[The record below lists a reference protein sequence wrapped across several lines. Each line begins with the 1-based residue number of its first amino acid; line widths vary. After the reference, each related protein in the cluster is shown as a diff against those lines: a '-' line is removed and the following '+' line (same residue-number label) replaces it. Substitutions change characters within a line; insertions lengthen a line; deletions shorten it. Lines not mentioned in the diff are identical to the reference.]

1 MRHETSANCRQPFIK
16 LAPRQIL
23 AFILRCR
30 TVRVTLFE
38 TPAAWG
44 AMPTGGDTFVGRLR
58 ELEALGAALDQAIA
72 GQGRIV
78 MVAGEP
84 GIGKTRTAQ
93 ELAQFATQRGAA
105 VLWGHCHE
113 EAGAPSYWPWVQ
125 IIRGALRTAEARPSL
140 EGLGSG
146 AGDIADMV
154 PEIHTVLPGIEPPAR
169 LEDAAQAR
177 FRMFD
182 SIRQFIAALCGRQAV
197 LIVLD
202 DLHWADA
209 PSLRLLE
216 FLAPEL
222 AGNRVM
228 LVGTYRPTELSRQ
241 HPLSDALGGLTR
253 ARHVTRIDLSGLS
266 AEEVHAFITAATGK
280 PPPDWLSRSL
290 YRQTEG
296 NPLFLREIVRFLEH
310 QGLFRADRS
319 VPLAALPPTIRIPEG
334 VKEVIGRRLNLLSAH
349 CNEMLA
355 LGAVIGRD
363 FSHDLLLRAAR
374 QDEQGL
380 NNALD
385 EALGAHVIQETADRH
400 YQFAHN
406 LIRMTLYDEL
416 RPARRRQLHH
426 AAGNALEVSHRADIG
441 AALPE
446 LARHFL
452 AAGDADKAIEY
463 ARRAGERAEALLAFE
478 DAVELFQTALEGTEQ
493 RPQPDDAGRCR
504 LLLLLGEAL
513 RKAND
518 FPRALETLRQA
529 ADLATTLNL
538 PEISARAAM
547 AYEHA
552 AWRHEKGT
560 EPPPRHLL
568 ERALRQVA
576 DSEPVLAAEV
586 TAALGRALWHE
597 GAAAEAVRRGE
608 QAIVMARRL
617 GDPEVLATCLNC
629 ALFIF
634 GDSESQE
641 LLPIATEAVAA
652 ASQIGNLELVYH
664 ARGWRFMAFMEHGEI
679 AQAETEL
686 EAAAPLVS
694 LLRQSTYAFTM
705 TMYRVMLALMRG
717 KLADAER
724 RIAQAMAMT
733 SMPVHQEQLSVPIFS
748 LRREQGRLGELR
760 PVLSA
765 FLGQIGPSS
774 IWRPGLALLHLE
786 LDEPDAA
793 RIVFEQM
800 ANAGFAAIPRD
811 GRWLLC
817 MSYLCEACSELGD
830 AARAAGLYE
839 LMRPYSG
846 RNLLAGRLI
855 CCGSADRHLG
865 MLCATMRNWP
875 DAERHFAVAL
885 AMNSRTG
892 ARTPLA
898 HTQYDFAA
906 MLLARK
912 APGDRERADA
922 LLRAC
927 LETAR
932 ELGMRRL
939 KTKAAGL
946 LTEQPSARP
955 PSGAIDDLTVREIE
969 VLGLLTIGR
978 SNADIALVLSISLST
993 VATHCRNIFAKT
1005 GCANRTEAAAYAL
1018 RHGLASLAV
1027 H

>member
-1 MRHETSANCRQPFIK
+1 MKQARIAASPSSNRHNVTFLLLSCVA
-16 LAPRQIL
+16 APS
-23 AFILRCR
+23 
-30 TVRVTLFE
+30 RVTLFE
-38 TPAAWG
+38 TAAAWG
-44 AMPTGGDTFVGRLR
+44 PMPTGGDTFVGRLR

-197 LIVLD
+197 VIVLD

-222 AGNRVM
+222 AGSRVM

-253 ARHVTRIDLSGLS
+253 ARHVMRIDLSGLS

-319 VPLAALPPTIRIPEG
+319 VPLAALPPAIRIPEG

-349 CNEMLA
+349 CNEVLA
-355 LGAVIGRD
+355 IGAVIGRD

-380 NNALD
+380 NDALD
-385 EALGAHVIQETADRH
+385 EALGAHVIQETADRQ

-426 AAGNALEVSHRADIG
+426 AAGNALEASHRADIG

-478 DAVELFQTALEGTEQ
+478 DAVELFQTALEATEQ

-552 AWRHEKGT
+552 TWRHMGNEL
-560 EPPPRHLL
+560 PPRYLL
-568 ERALRQVA
+568 ERALQQVA
-576 DSEPVLAAEV
+576 GREPGLAAEV
-586 TAALGRALWHE
+586 TGALSRALWHE
-597 GAAAEAVRRGE
+597 GAAAEAVLQRDR
-608 QAIVMARRL
+608 AIAMARQL
-617 GDPEVLATCLNC
+617 GDPEVLATCLHRLL
-629 ALFIF
+629 AIF
-634 GDSESQE
+634 GDHENQD
-641 LLPIATEAVAA
+641 LLRLATETLTA
-652 ASQIGNLELVYH
+652 ASQVGNPELAH
-664 ARGWRFMAFMEHGEI
+664 IAHFFRFLAFMEHGEI
-679 AQAETEL
+679 ALAEAEL
-686 EAAAPLVS
+686 EATARLGPR
-694 LLRQSTYAFTM
+694 LRQPTYAFAIALN
-705 TMYRVMLALMRG
+705 RVMLALMRG
-717 KLADAER
+717 ELAEAER
-724 RIAQAMAMT
+724 RITQAMAAT
-733 SMPVHQEQLSVPIFS
+733 SVPANQEQLSVQIFT
-748 LRREQGRLGELR
+748 LRREQGRLHELQ

-765 FLGQIGPSS
+765 FLGQITPSS
-774 IWRPGLALLHLE
+774 IWQPGLALLHLE
-786 LDEPDAA
+786 LGRPDAA
-793 RIVFEQM
+793 RAAFEQM
-800 ANAGFAAIPRD
+800 ASEGFAAIPRD

-817 MSYLCEACSELGD
+817 IIYLCEACSELGD
-830 AARAAGLYE
+830 GRRAVELYD
-839 LMRPYSG
+839 LLQPYSG
-846 RNLLAGRLI
+846 RGVLAGRLI
-855 CCGSADRHLG
+855 YYGSADRHLG
-865 MLCATMRNWP
+865 MLCATMRNWSA
-875 DAERHFAVAL
+875 AERHFAAAL
-885 AMNSRTG
+885 ETNRRTG
-892 ARTPLA
+892 ARLPLA
-898 HTQYDFAA
+898 HTQCDFAA
-906 MLLARK
+906 MLLAR
-912 APGDRERADA
+912 
-922 LLRAC
+922 
-927 LETAR
+927 
-932 ELGMRRL
+932 
-939 KTKAAGL
+939 
-946 LTEQPSARP
+946 
-955 PSGAIDDLTVREIE
+955 
-969 VLGLLTIGR
+969 
-978 SNADIALVLSISLST
+978 
-993 VATHCRNIFAKT
+993 
-1005 GCANRTEAAAYAL
+1005 
-1018 RHGLASLAV
+1018 
-1027 H
+1027 